1 MDNPSSKA
9 PNVSSEFN
17 VAPLPPPT
25 TASPV
30 TSPIVQDNAPS
41 SLPTGHLPPATHTA
55 LIGTRAGAQ
64 NQLPAWQ
71 HARFNPYYIPRNRRP
86 RRFTSVD
93 ERSTK
98 RHYPSRAVPALN
110 SVASSPAHLSTN
122 SQSLTFGQQSSQS
135 PSADDHALSPFESAK
150 GLAEPDCST
159 QCPICLQ
166 TISEAH
172 VTACGHSFCYTCIS
186 RHLRR
191 SATCPNCRA
200 ALESNQIFPNYA
212 LNHLLER
219 TRPPARAPFPP
230 AFQRAQ
236 EVLQTQSWNRPE
248 DIDILLG
255 LLLNQR
261 RALQD
266 QAKRTELSALLVF
279 LNKAKASQEELLV
292 MLQQELACV
301 QKDITDTQMSLHG
314 LGHEPA
320 LTSAKSPHVPTL
332 SAPISAKQIE
342 YDHSDPSLSLVPHQA
357 SNELAGPLLADFQ
370 TERITQHF
378 EDLQLDYFEHRLK
391 APYEPNLLNQFSRT
405 LAACASSK
413 QLRHLATLR
422 IGEGTR
428 SSAIIASIG
437 FDRDCEYFATAGVN
451 NRIRVFAY
459 DRIQRLINST
469 TARDMAALAESH
481 YGPVD
486 DQVQSDRPDS
496 RSLTDD
502 GLLPHY
508 YPTYELTCRN
518 KISCLSWNPY
528 VKSLIAN
535 SDYTGVV
542 TLWDVHTGVETLTW
556 SEHAKRIWSLDFSR
570 TDPNRL
576 ASGGDDTKVKIWCM
590 RQSQSALTLDGRANV
605 CCVQFNPTVS
615 HCLALGTADHHIYY
629 YDLRNPN
636 TPVTT
641 MKGHRKAVSFV
652 RFINGRELVS
662 ASIDNSL
669 KTWSLDRPR
678 SVFDGSPTLDSPTEN
693 AQAQALTHGIPESN
707 PLGIGQRTY
716 RGHTNE
722 KNFVGLSVRND
733 WITCG
738 SETNCVFTYHRA
750 LSQPVFRTPFDQ
762 ELPSTTNQVLPTP
775 TNPATP
781 SFVSAVC
788 WKPDADVLL
797 AASSHG
803 TIRTFHLV

>member
-1 MDNPSSKA
+1 
-9 PNVSSEFN
+9 
-17 VAPLPPPT
+17 
-25 TASPV
+25 
-30 TSPIVQDNAPS
+30 
-41 SLPTGHLPPATHTA
+41 
-55 LIGTRAGAQ
+55 
-64 NQLPAWQ
+64 
-71 HARFNPYYIPRNRRP
+71 
-86 RRFTSVD
+86 
-93 ERSTK
+93 
-98 RHYPSRAVPALN
+98 
-110 SVASSPAHLSTN
+110 
-122 SQSLTFGQQSSQS
+122 
-135 PSADDHALSPFESAK
+135 
-150 GLAEPDCST
+150 
-159 QCPICLQ
+159 
-166 TISEAH
+166 
-172 VTACGHSFCYTCIS
+172 
-186 RHLRR
+186 
-191 SATCPNCRA
+191 
-200 ALESNQIFPNYA
+200 
-212 LNHLLER
+212 
-219 TRPPARAPFPP
+219 
-230 AFQRAQ
+230 
-236 EVLQTQSWNRPE
+236 
-248 DIDILLG
+248 
-255 LLLNQR
+255 
-261 RALQD
+261 
-266 QAKRTELSALLVF
+266 
-279 LNKAKASQEELLV
+279 
-292 MLQQELACV
+292 
-301 QKDITDTQMSLHG
+301 
-314 LGHEPA
+314 
-320 LTSAKSPHVPTL
+320 
-332 SAPISAKQIE
+332 
-342 YDHSDPSLSLVPHQA
+342 
-357 SNELAGPLLADFQ
+357 
-370 TERITQHF
+370 
-378 EDLQLDYFEHRLK
+378 
-391 APYEPNLLNQFSRT
+391 
-405 LAACASSK
+405 
-413 QLRHLATLR
+413 
-422 IGEGTR
+422 TR

-451 NRIRVFAY
+451 NRIR
-459 DRIQRLINST
+459 
-469 TARDMAALAESH
+469 
-481 YGPVD
+481 
-486 DQVQSDRPDS
+486 VQSDRPDS

-542 TLWDVHTGVETLTW
+542 TLWDAHTGVETLTW

-641 MKGHRKAVSFV
+641 LKGHRKAVSFV

-662 ASIDNSL
+662 ASIDN
-669 KTWSLDRPR
+669 T
-678 SVFDGSPTLDSPTEN
+678 
-693 AQAQALTHGIPESN
+693 LTHGIPESN

-803 TIRTFHLV
+803 TIRTFHL